1 MATSPVPEL
10 EAQVTRL
17 KEKIAQCREQIK
29 ATDNRSERL
38 SLKGKITVYN
48 QALADIQVQIDHYDP
63 PVKRKARKA
72 ASRRINMDAFTYDWL
87 ERAGTT
93 WSDIEGH
100 TWQQVQAGD
109 FVQLGASVEQLQ
121 QWMAEGSERLTPK
134 QKLYIDAYYNDGLSI
149 QAIAELHGVNKSTV
163 ARVIKSGIKKMQ
175 AWVDSKHLV
184 MDCTSKDGFDWAAFL
199 KGVTVMSNRQRQLL
213 MLVASGVAKSKAQI
227 ASKLEV
233 DKTVVT
239 HTVKKGTDT
248 CKRLKASGVPTAL
261 PKIRE
266 WDNATKQSLALETGM
281 PLNFY
286 YRFCFRGERY
296 GGLSRYYY
304 EMAKRMYAG
313 IPREDVAR
321 EMGISVRSVTTTY
334 YRIRK
339 MIRLGLAYMPYETNT
354 VANGID
360 AETYVKLQRLVTGR
374 C

>member
-10 EAQVTRL
+10 EAQVARL

-29 ATDNRSERL
+29 ATDNPSERL
-38 SLKGKITVYN
+38 SLKGKIAVYN
-48 QALADIQVQIDHYDP
+48 QALADVRVQIDHYDP
-63 PVKRKARKA
+63 PVERKARKQA
-72 ASRRINMDAFTYDWL
+72 KRRINMDAFTYDWL

-100 TWQQVQAGD
+100 SWQQVQAGD

-134 QKLYIDAYYNDGLSI
+134 QKLYIDAYYNDGLSM
-149 QAIAELHGVNKSTV
+149 QAIAELYEVNKSTV

-213 MLVASGVAKSKAQI
+213 MLVASGVARNKAQI
-227 ASKLEV
+227 AAKLEV
-233 DKTVVT
+233 DKTVVI
-239 HTVKKGTDT
+239 HTVKEGTNT

-313 IPREDVAR
+313 IPREDVAQ
-321 EMGISVRSVTTTY
+321 EMGISVRSVGTTY

-339 MIRLGLAYMPYETNT
+339 MIRLGLAHMPYETNT

-360 AETYVKLQRLVTGR
+360 AETYVRLQRLVTGQ